1 MPRWHGSTLGR
12 LKTTRFFL
20 LACQAR
26 RMNEMRIQNTTNSIA
41 NAICRSR
48 VQGLSL
54 SRIYSCLQRQS
65 RHLPLGRLALLSWR
79 EVSGAIS
86 HLMGM
91 LRNLTMTAARF
102 ASDMDANLERCLQ
115 AFRFAMSPSAVP
127 VGKPATLEARTG
139 KPGSG
144 FSGNGFRKQSQIR

>member
-1 MPRWHGSTLGR
+1 
-12 LKTTRFFL
+12 
-20 LACQAR
+20 
-26 RMNEMRIQNTTNSIA
+26 MRITNTTNSIA
-41 NAICRSR
+41 NAICRFC
-48 VQGLSL
+48 VKGLMV
-54 SRIYSCLQRQS
+54 SRISSLRQRQS
-65 RHLPLGRLALLSWR
+65 WHLLPLGRLALLSWR
-79 EVSGAIS
+79 EGSEAIS
-86 HLMGM
+86 HFTGM
-91 LRNLTMTAARF
+91 LRNLTATVARM